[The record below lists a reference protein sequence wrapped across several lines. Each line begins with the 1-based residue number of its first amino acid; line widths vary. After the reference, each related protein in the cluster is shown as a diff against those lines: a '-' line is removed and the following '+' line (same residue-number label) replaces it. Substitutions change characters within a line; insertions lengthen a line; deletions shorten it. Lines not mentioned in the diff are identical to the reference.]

1 MPRIN
6 HKIISIMGRQ
16 QGIIRYTGRLG
27 NTVGYLAKDGKG
39 NSFDATRVLA
49 ATVTNPQTVAQ
60 MTQRM
65 KMAPVVNFYRG
76 LRSLLDHSWQGVKYG
91 EPSRL
96 FFYSQTLRNLSTAG
110 VPYINKGDKK
120 FVPWSFPIS
129 SGSIPVS
136 ISPVIAGD
144 VLGDNDSKLALQV
157 TDIGDVSDA
166 SQETTVAQVSDVL
179 KQILGVNE
187 GMQVTFIM
195 IFKNGE
201 DYIPVFHRL
210 VINSSNEDLVYNLGF
225 DVVGAESGLGNF
237 LLISDNTNGASVAPY
252 DCVASGIIV
261 SALVNNTWQRNNASL
276 VISESLRATYNSQA
290 AYDAMLAS
298 YRQTSSRESDWYLNG
313 GGDEGGS
320 STVATVREVTLT
332 TSTGDKTLAYYK
344 VGGTKYAPYYTA
356 TLEQQPMICGYRKG
370 GDMAFTKAQSMVL
383 SGAPI
388 SDELK
393 TEYLAL
399 GYTLCT
405 RSELLAIAPDLTIPE

>member
-96 FFYSQTLRNLSTAG
+96 FFYSQTLRALSTAG
-110 VPYINKGDKK
+110 VPYIAKGDKK

-129 SGSIPVS
+129 QGSIPVS
-136 ISPVIAGD
+136 IKPV
-144 VLGDNDSKLALQV
+144 V
-157 TDIGDVSDA
+157 TDANDGNMTLNIDHDGIND
-166 SQETTVAQVSDVL
+166 
-179 KQILGVNE
+179 LGELSIALENTYVGLRD
-187 GMQVTFIM
+187 GMQLTFIWVYESNGLYVPS
-195 IFKNGE
+195 FKRLTLDSGSTLSWTDLGISFNAPQGESDCLITNLNANGE
-201 DYIPVFHRL
+201 PIEEQ
-210 VINSSNEDLVYNLGF
+210 I
-225 DVVGAESGLGNF
+225 A
-237 LLISDNTNGASVAPY
+237 AA
-252 DCVASGIIV
+252 GIIV
-261 SALVNNTWQRNNASL
+261 SALVGNTWERNTSSMVIANKL
-276 VISESLRATYNSQA
+276 VAQYNSQSA
-290 AYDAMLAS
+290 FDAMLAS
-298 YRQTSSRESDWYLNG
+298 YRATSNSNESDWYLNG

-320 STVATVREVTLT
+320 STVSIVREVTLE
-332 TSTGDKTLAYYK
+332 TSTGTKTIAYYK

-370 GDMAFTKAQSMVL
+370 GDMAFTKAQSIVL

-405 RSELLAIAPDLTIPE
+405 RAELLAIAPELTIPE